1 MAEAGRKEAPWG
13 RCSFAPGTP
22 GKKGKVSELE
32 DRGGRRGGVKGL
44 FSALAFLSILP
55 LPGRE
60 EAPERAIGWYP
71 LAGAALGFLSG
82 LPSLLWPGL
91 GAPLG
96 VAALALLTG
105 GLHLDGLADTWDGL
119 ARRGSREERLR
130 AMKDP
135 HVGATGVTV
144 LLLVL
149 LLKVEAL
156 SGLHPARLPLALA
169 LAAAAARWSCL
180 FPMGLFP
187 SARPEGLGHRFHR
200 GLTWG
205 AVLFATLTVSLL
217 VFLAAPRAGMPPA
230 QGGML
235 LAVSFLTAMG
245 MAFLAHRAFG
255 GLTGDVH
262 GAVLELGETAA
273 LVYLGGVL

>member
-1 MAEAGRKEAPWG
+1 M
-13 RCSFAPGTP
+13 
-22 GKKGKVSELE
+22 
-32 DRGGRRGGVKGL
+32 KGL

-60 EAPERAIGWYP
+60 EAPEKAIGWYP
-71 LAGAALGFLSG
+71 LAGALLGFLSG

-119 ARRGSREERLR
+119 ARRGSREERMR

-135 HVGATGVTV
+135 RVGATGVTV
-144 LLLVL
+144 LFLVL

-156 SGLHPARLPLALA
+156 SGLHPARLPLALT
-169 LAAAAARWSCL
+169 LAASAARWSCL
-180 FPMGLFP
+180 FPMGFFP
-187 SARPEGLGHRFHR
+187 SARPEGLGYRFHR

-205 AVLFATLTVSLL
+205 AVLFATATLLFLVFAAAYRGGLSPGAAATLYTLSLL
-217 VFLAAPRAGMPPA
+217 
-230 QGGML
+230 
-235 LAVSFLTAMG
+235 TALG
-245 MAFLAHRAFG
+245 MAFLAYRAFG

-262 GAVLELGETAA
+262 GAVLEMAETAA

>member
-1 MAEAGRKEAPWG
+1 
-13 RCSFAPGTP
+13 
-22 GKKGKVSELE
+22 
-32 DRGGRRGGVKGL
+32 
-44 FSALAFLSILP
+44 
-55 LPGRE
+55 
-60 EAPERAIGWYP
+60 
-71 LAGAALGFLSG
+71 LAGI
-82 LPSLLWPGL
+82 PSLLWPGL

-119 ARRGSREERLR
+119 ARRSSREERLR

-135 HVGATGVTV
+135 YLGASGVTV

-156 SGLHPARLPLALA
+156 SGLHPSRLPLALA
-169 LAAAAARWSCL
+169 LAASTARWSCL

-187 SARPEGLGHRFHR
+187 SARPEGLGYRFHR

-205 AVLFATLTVSLL
+205 AVLFATLTAVFL
-217 VFLAAPRAGMPPA
+217 VFLVASRAGMTPG

-245 MAFLAHRAFG
+245 MALLAHRAFG

-262 GAVLELGETAA
+262 GAVLEMAETAA
-273 LVYLGGVL
+273 LVYLGRIL